1 MKRKELPEKMFY
13 TITEVAQHFGVSEP
27 TLRFWEK
34 EFDIIAPKRSD
45 NKRQIRSYTAKDI
58 HNIGLI
64 YHLLKEQ
71 GMTLSGAKERLR
83 KKPAETEARYEVIS
97 RLRAIRAEL
106 ADICRE
112 LSAGA
117 KPAAAEPPAGGEPPS
132 EVTPDAGG

>member
-34 EFDIIAPKRSD
+34 EFDIIAPRRSD

-97 RLRAIRAEL
+97 RLRTIRAEL

-117 KPAAAEPPAGGEPPS
+117 KPAAEPPAGGESPS
-132 EVTPDAGG
+132 EITPDAGG